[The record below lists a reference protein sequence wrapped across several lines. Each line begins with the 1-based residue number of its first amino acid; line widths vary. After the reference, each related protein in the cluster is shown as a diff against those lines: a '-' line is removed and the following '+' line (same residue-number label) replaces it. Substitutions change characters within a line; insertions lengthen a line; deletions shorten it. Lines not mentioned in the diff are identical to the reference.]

1 MCYLVSDS
9 LGEPVVGRDSAARG
23 LASASYQRCCDGP
36 GFFESFYRRFFAVCP
51 EAEPRFDRT
60 DFERQNRLLHHA
72 VGVLLVFRQQ
82 PAQPAGE
89 PNVLSRIARRHSRA
103 DLAIPPALYPPF
115 VDSLIATLQEYDPA
129 FAPEIEDAWR
139 RTLQAGVDYMVS
151 RY

>member
-23 LASASYQRCCDGP
+23 LASASYQRCGDRP

-51 EAEPRFDRT
+51 EAKPRFDRT
-60 DFERQNRLLHHA
+60 DFDRQNRLLRHA
-72 VGVLLVFRQQ
+72 VGVLLVFPQ
-82 PAQPAGE
+82 QPAGE
-89 PNVLSRIARRHSRA
+89 PNVLTRIARRHGRA

-129 FAPEIEDAWR
+129 FTPETEDAWR
-139 RTLQAGVDYMVS
+139 RTLQAGVAYMVS